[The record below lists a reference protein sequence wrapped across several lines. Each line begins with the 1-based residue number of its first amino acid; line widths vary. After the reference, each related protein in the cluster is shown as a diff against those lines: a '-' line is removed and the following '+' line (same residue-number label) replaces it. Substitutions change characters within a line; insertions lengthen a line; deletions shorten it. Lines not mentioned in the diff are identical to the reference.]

1 MANYVSGLYNIY
13 HAMQNGGNMYKLI
26 KIEMN
31 DDGQKHIFT
40 LYQSD
45 NADDMQRV
53 WENTL
58 DKLGLEIIE
67 D

>member
-1 MANYVSGLYNIY
+1 MTYT
-13 HAMQNGGNMYKLI
+13 LI
-26 KIEMN
+26 KKEMN
-31 DDGQKHIFT
+31 DNGQEHIFT

-58 DKLGLEIIE
+58 DKVGLEIIIN
-67 D
+67 